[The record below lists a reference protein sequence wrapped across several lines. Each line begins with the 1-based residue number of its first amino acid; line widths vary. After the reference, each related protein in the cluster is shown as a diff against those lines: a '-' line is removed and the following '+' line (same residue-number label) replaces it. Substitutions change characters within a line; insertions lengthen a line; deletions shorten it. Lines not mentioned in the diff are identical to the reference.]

1 SDPKDAAIVGGLIQL
16 AHAIGLTAVA
26 EGVET
31 AGQMATLKRLGCDA
45 AQGYLMSPA
54 VPAAEFEQLLV
65 SRISY

>member
-1 SDPKDAAIVGGLIQL
+1 MNQL

-31 AGQMATLKRLGCDA
+31 EGQMATLKRLGCDA

-54 VPAAEFEQLLV
+54 VPAAEFERLWV
-65 SRISY
+65 SGVCY